1 MSQYDM
7 YQINLE
13 NYISSDYIPYD
24 IYSNS
29 NINSTN
35 RCITA
40 KPKPLTIKKVIF
52 DDLATIVLWS
62 DKTKTVVKCELDDRY
77 DKEKGLAMAISKKF
91 LGNKGSYYEV
101 FKKYIPEED
110 RGISEPYEDS
120 TLEDILD
127 EVLGRP
133 LQGLKER
140 MQNFYMED

>member
-1 MSQYDM
+1 MSSYDE
-7 YQINLE
+7 YQKYLG
-13 NYISSDYIPYD
+13 NYITSNYTPYYE
-24 IYSNS
+24 YSNAT
-29 NINSTN
+29 STN

-40 KPKPLTIKKVIF
+40 KPKPIAIKKVIF
-52 DDLATIVLWS
+52 NDLATIVLWS
-62 DKTKTVVKCELDDRY
+62 DKTKTVVKCEVDDRY

-110 RGISEPYEDS
+110 RGISEPHEDS